1 MDNGKQIKATSF
13 QLTHSQQVIGR
24 EAETATLLS
33 RCLFTFGGLGGGFRP
48 RQRRRWA
55 SSFYP
60 LVIMKLLFCFS
71 LLFFLLFSASD
82 SFACSC
88 SPRIG
93 IIKSEQQ
100 LIEEARENAKA
111 VFSGEV
117 TKIILSD
124 APKDKEPLYAEVH
137 FKIIQSWKGITT
149 EEATV
154 YTAHICCICG
164 FPFKVG
170 RQYLVY
176 AYGDKNLATNIC
188 TRTMTLKYASKD
200 LKFLGEAEKT
210 FIEEKKKKQKRAKE

>member
-1 MDNGKQIKATSF
+1 MPRRIQQI
-13 QLTHSQQVIGR
+13 IGR
-24 EAETATLLS
+24 EGETATLLS
-33 RCLFTFGGLGGGFRP
+33 NLSVKLRVACGGFAP
-48 RQRRRWA
+48 RYLGRWA

-117 TKIILSD
+117 MKIILSD
-124 APKDKEPLYAEVH
+124 APKGKEPLFAEVH
-137 FKIIQSWKGITT
+137 FKVIQSWKGITT

-154 YTAHICCICG
+154 YTIHMCCICG

-170 RQYLVY
+170 TQYLVY
-176 AYGDKNLATNIC
+176 AYGDKRL
-188 TRTMTLKYASKD
+188 TR
-200 LKFLGEAEKT
+200 
-210 FIEEKKKKQKRAKE
+210 